1 MSHLAPDRLAALAD
15 DEPNTTE
22 AAHLAACAI
31 CARER
36 GAYLSLR
43 RLATDA
49 RAAVAPPL
57 LEWDLLSER
66 LRDAGRLRS
75 PHSRRWSW
83 VGRYGLQTAAALLLT
98 AGGVAV
104 GRWSARGDLTGSG
117 SADRLASSGVRAE
130 RAGTGD
136 TLVEFAS
143 VEDALA
149 TLSRAE
155 RDYRL
160 ASAFLATRD
169 TAGSLGGST
178 LYRTRLAAL
187 DAMAE
192 VAREAV
198 GEAPHDPVVNQYYLS
213 TLGAREATLR
223 QIGRTLPA
231 GVRLTG
237 F

>member
-1 MSHLAPDRLAALAD
+1 M
-15 DEPNTTE
+15 
-22 AAHLAACAI
+22 
-31 CARER
+31 
-36 GAYLSLR
+36 
-43 RLATDA
+43 
-49 RAAVAPPL
+49 
-57 LEWDLLSER
+57 
-66 LRDAGRLRS
+66 
-75 PHSRRWSW
+75 
-83 VGRYGLQTAAALLLT
+83 GRYWLQAAAALLLT
-98 AGGVAV
+98 AGGVGV
-104 GRWSARGDLTGSG
+104 GRWSARADLIGAGSSANHPAGSSAHGDRT
-117 SADRLASSGVRAE
+117 
-130 RAGTGD
+130 GTGD

-143 VEDALA
+143 VEDALT

-169 TAGSLGGST
+169 TVGSLGGST